1 MSGSNTRPRIV
12 NMIRAK
18 KIAKRLAIG
27 RELHIVSVLEH
38 IGSNRYAKKS
48 AEKNSR
54 MISIFNSLIHLN
66 LG

>member
-1 MSGSNTRPRIV
+1 MR
-12 NMIRAK
+12 RAK

-27 RELHIVSVLEH
+27 RELHIVSVLEQ

-54 MISIFNSLIHLN
+54 MISIVNSLIHLN